1 VRYRLLGPLEVC
13 DGDRPVRLGEGRQR
27 SVLILL
33 LLHRNEAMERDRL
46 IDALWG
52 ESPPATA
59 AKVLQ
64 NYIGQ
69 LRRALEDREG
79 RRLQTRGHGYAI
91 RVEDGEL
98 DLDRFERLVREGG
111 EALARERPADAAR
124 CLREALGLW
133 RGPALADVAYE
144 PFAQPEI
151 ARLDEQRAVA
161 LERRI
166 DADLALGRHADLVA
180 ELEGL
185 VAQHPLRER
194 LRGQQMLALYRCG
207 RQSEALEAFHQGRR
221 LLVEEIGVEP
231 GPSLRGLHEAI
242 LRQDAA
248 LEVESEGL
256 PEALRAS
263 AAAAL
268 VGRERELAWLRVRW
282 GRARAGAGELVVVS
296 GPAGMGKTRLAAELA
311 AEVQRAGGAVL
322 YATGW
327 ARPDVA
333 VAAARRA
340 REAMRP
346 TLLVVDDAD
355 ASDAALA
362 VVAALAFQLSG
373 TPVLGLAI
381 AHGQEGLVAHGDDV
395 SLALEPLGADAVR
408 GIAAGYAPGR
418 TVADIDVE
426 ELLETSGGVPGQVH
440 ELASAWAR
448 RQAARRVGSF
458 APRASAGRAEVR
470 RAEAELVE
478 GVVDFQAAAE
488 HADLIAAHES
498 PLVCP
503 FKGLAC
509 FDVAD
514 ARYFFGRERLVAE
527 LVARAVGTTL
537 LGVVGPSGSG
547 KSSVVRAGLLPALAS
562 GVLPGIEDWPQ
573 VLIRPGEHPMRELH
587 SSGLEERRD
596 DRVVLAVDQFE
607 EIFTACRDEA
617 ERAAFV
623 DALARRPREAG
634 GLVVLAVRADFYARC
649 AAYPTLAKLLGP
661 NHVLVGPMEREE
673 LRRAIERPAQRAG
686 LIVEAELVD
695 ALLADV
701 EDEPGALPLLSTAL
715 LELWQ
720 RRDGRHLLH
729 STYERTGGVRGAVGR
744 LAEEAFGQLDPAQQA
759 VARTVLLR
767 LAGED
772 AGGAVVRR
780 RVALAELEGASGD
793 DVARVLALFTDRR
806 LLTMS
811 AMTVEV
817 AHEALLREWPR
828 LREWLEEDADGR
840 RVHRHLADAAREW
853 DERGRAPG
861 DVYGGARL
869 AAALEWR
876 GGHEHEVNATERAFL
891 DASRTAAERAQRR
904 LRLALAGVAALLVIA
919 GLGGV
924 VALHQRGSARSEA
937 RAAEAQRLGAQ
948 ALIEPRVDR
957 SLLLARQGVALDDSR
972 VTRSSLLAALL
983 RNPAAV
989 GVIGGDGRP
998 LNALGLSPDG
1008 RTLAAADNQGRVLFL
1023 DPVTRRPVGRP
1034 YTALSPIFA
1043 VTYSPDGS
1051 LMALSGVNFIDVL
1064 DGRTHAY
1071 RRRLFAEPGLGRS
1084 SKQLGPGRVSFFGAV
1099 AFAPDSHVLV
1109 TDVAAFPRRE
1119 DDIVRWDAA
1128 TGRRLGAPRQVAST
1142 ANPALVGFLGRGRQ
1156 LVTSGDRRTVVRDAV
1171 TMRPLRRFAGGG
1183 HPHALSPDG
1192 RALALG
1198 AADGS
1203 VRLLDLE
1210 TGRLRAAAGRHDAAV
1225 TDLRFTPDSRML
1237 VTAGGDGR
1245 VNVWDVA
1252 AATRVESFAGHA
1264 GAVSGIVIS
1273 PDGRTVYSAGEDG
1286 NVVVWD
1292 LTGARGFG
1300 RSFTTPRPRRQPAP
1314 PQGIPVAVTPDETR
1328 FAVADPAGRVDR
1340 FDSRTLTQTGR
1351 IPISPGTPVTGV
1363 ALAPDGRT
1371 MAATTADGH
1380 LRFGDLA
1387 TSRTVGPLL
1396 GDHTDVAWTPAFSGD
1411 GRWLATAGV
1420 DGAVHLWDM
1429 RRRMMM
1435 GTYFVLDGFAVDLSI
1450 NSDGTKLAATTAADE
1465 QGHGELDIISIPQL
1479 ELLRKVHA
1487 PLGDWGQFSR
1497 DGRTLLYGDDAGR
1510 TWLYDTRTWRPRGR
1524 PLAGATGPILT
1535 ANLSPDG
1542 QMLATT
1548 STDGTT
1554 RLWDVASHR
1563 PIGTALPGTANHDVT
1578 AAFVEGGSHVITV
1591 YDNGRAYSWDVRP
1604 RSWAQRACD
1613 IAGRTLTRA
1622 EWQDALPNRAYI
1634 PACGR

>member
-1 VRYRLLGPLEVC
+1 
-13 DGDRPVRLGEGRQR
+13 
-27 SVLILL
+27 L
-33 LLHRNEAMERDRL
+33 LLHRNETMGRDRL

-64 NYIGQ
+64 NSIGQ
-69 LRRALEDREG
+69 LRRALDDREG
-79 RRLQTRGHGYAI
+79 RRLQTRGRGYAI
-91 RVEDGEL
+91 RVEDDEL
-98 DLDRFERLVREGG
+98 DLDRFDRLVREGS
-111 EALARERPADAAR
+111 EALARERPADAATW
-124 CLREALGLW
+124 LREALGLW
-133 RGPALADVAYE
+133 RGPALVDVSYE
-144 PFAQPEI
+144 PFAQTEI
-151 ARLDEQRAVA
+151 ARLEEQRAVA

-185 VAQHPLRER
+185 VGQHPLRER

-207 RQSEALEAFHQGRR
+207 RQAEALEAFHQGRR

-248 LEVESEGL
+248 LEVEPEGL
-256 PEALRAS
+256 PEALRAG
-263 AAAAL
+263 AATAL
-268 VGRERELAWLRVRW
+268 VGRDREQAWLSARW
-282 GRARAGAGELVVVS
+282 ERARTGAGRLVVVS
-296 GPAGMGKTRLAAELA
+296 GPVGIGKTRLAAELA
-311 AEVQRAGGAVL
+311 AEVHRTSGAVL

-327 ARPDVA
+327 QRPDAV
-333 VAAARRA
+333 VAAIRRA
-340 REAMRP
+340 REATRP
-346 TLLVVDDAD
+346 TLLIVDDAD

-362 VVAALAFQLSG
+362 AVGALASQLSG
-373 TPVLGLAI
+373 TPVLGLVTASRHD
-381 AHGQEGLVAHGDDV
+381 ALALPGADV
-395 SLALEPLGADAVR
+395 SLALQPLDADSVR
-408 GIAAGYAPGR
+408 DIAAGYAPGR
-418 TVADIDVE
+418 VVADHDVE

-440 ELASAWAR
+440 EHASAWAL
-448 RQAARRVGSF
+448 RQAARRVGAS
-458 APRASAGRAEVR
+458 APRASAGRTQVR
-470 RAEAELVE
+470 RAEADLVE

-488 HADLIAAHES
+488 RADLLAAHES

-514 ARYFFGRERLVAE
+514 TRYFFGRERLVAE
-527 LVARAVGTTL
+527 LVSQAVGTPL

-562 GVLPGIEDWPQ
+562 GVLPGIDEWPQ
-573 VLIRPGEHPMRELH
+573 VLIRPGEHPMRELR
-587 SSGLEERRD
+587 SCGLEMRRD

-607 EIFTACRDEA
+607 ETFTACRDEA
-617 ERAAFV
+617 ERAAFI
-623 DALARRPREAG
+623 DALARRSREAG

-661 NHVLVGPMEREE
+661 NHVLVGPMERED

-686 LIVEAELVD
+686 LIVEPDLVD

-729 STYERTGGVRGAVGR
+729 ATYERTGGVRGAVAR

-772 AGGAVVRR
+772 TGGAVVRR
-780 RVALAELEGASGD
+780 RVGLAELESASGD
-793 DVARVLALFTDRR
+793 DVARVLALLTDRR

-811 AMTVEV
+811 ATTVEV

-828 LREWLEEDADGR
+828 LRRWLEQDADGR

-876 GGHEHEVNATERAFL
+876 DGHEHELNATERAFL
-891 DASRTAAERAQRR
+891 HASQTAAERAHRR
-904 LRLALAGVAALLVIA
+904 LRLALVGVAALLVIA
-919 GLGGV
+919 ALGGV
-924 VALHQRGSARSEA
+924 IALHQRGSARSEA

-948 ALIEPRVDR
+948 ALIEQRPDR

-998 LNALGLSPDG
+998 LNAIGLSPDG
-1008 RTLAAADNQGRVLFL
+1008 RTLAAADNQGRVRFV
-1023 DPVTRRPVGRP
+1023 DPVTRRPLGRP
-1034 YTALSPIFA
+1034 YTPISPIVA
-1043 VTYSPDGS
+1043 VTYSPDGR
-1051 LMALSGVNFIDVL
+1051 LLALSAGDFIDVL

-1071 RRRLFAEPGLGRS
+1071 RMRLFAERGLGRPTR
-1084 SKQLGPGRVSFFGAV
+1084 QLGPNRVSFFGAV
-1099 AFAPDSHVLV
+1099 AFSPDSRVLV
-1109 TDVAAFPRRE
+1109 TDVVALPRRE
-1119 DDIVRWDAA
+1119 EDLVRWDVA
-1128 TGRRLGAPRQVAST
+1128 TGRRLGPPQQVAST
-1142 ANPALVGFLGRGRQ
+1142 PHPALVGFLGRGRQ
-1156 LVTSGDRRTVVRDAV
+1156 LVTSDDRRTAVRNAG
-1171 TMRPLRRFAGGG
+1171 TMRPVRRFDDGGL
-1183 HPHALSPDG
+1183 PHALSPDG

-1203 VRLLDLE
+1203 VRLLDLH
-1210 TGRLRAAAGRHDAAV
+1210 TGKLRAAAGRQDAAV
-1225 TDLRFTPDSRML
+1225 TDLRFTPDSRTL
-1237 VTAGGDGR
+1237 VTAGRDGR
-1245 VNVWDVA
+1245 VNVWNVTD
-1252 AATRVESFAGHA
+1252 ATRIESFAGHA

-1286 NVVVWD
+1286 NVVEWD

-1300 RSFTTPRPRRQPAP
+1300 RSFTTPRPGRP
-1314 PQGIPVAVTPDETR
+1314 PVPLQGVPVAVTPDQTR
-1328 FAVADPAGRVDR
+1328 FAVPDTAGRVDL
-1340 FDSRTLTQTGR
+1340 FDSRTLTQSGR
-1351 IPISPGTPVTGV
+1351 IPVSPGTPVTGV
-1363 ALAPDGRT
+1363 ALAPDGQT

-1380 LRFGDLA
+1380 LRFGDLS
-1387 TSRTVGPLL
+1387 TNRPLGPLL
-1396 GDHTDVAWTPAFSGD
+1396 RDHADVAWAPAFSGD
-1411 GRWLATAGV
+1411 GRWLATAGF
-1420 DGAVHLWDM
+1420 DPAVHLWDT
-1429 RRRMMM
+1429 RRRMMV
-1435 GTYFVLDGFAVDLSI
+1435 GTYFVLEGVVVNLSI
-1450 NSDGTKLAATTAADE
+1450 SPDATKLAATIE
-1465 QGHGELDIISIPQL
+1465 GGQGQHELDIISVPQL
-1479 ELLRKVHA
+1479 ELLTKVHA
-1487 PLGDWGQFSR
+1487 PAGDWGQFSR

-1524 PLAGATGPILT
+1524 PLAGATGPVLT
-1535 ANLSPDG
+1535 VDLSPDG
-1542 QMLATT
+1542 RMLSTT
-1548 STDGTT
+1548 SADGTT
-1554 RLWDVASHR
+1554 QLWDVASHR
-1563 PIGTALPGTANHDVT
+1563 PIGTALPGIADHEVA
-1578 AAFVEGGSHVITV
+1578 AAFVGGGSHLVTV

-1613 IAGRTLTRA
+1613 IAGRTLTTA
-1622 EWQDALPNRAYI
+1622 EWQDALPNRAYT

>member
-1 VRYRLLGPLEVC
+1 VRYGLLGPLEVC

-69 LRRALEDREG
+69 LRRALDDREG

-91 RVEDGEL
+91 RVEDSEL

-111 EALARERPADAAR
+111 EALARVRPADAAT

-207 RQSEALEAFHQGRR
+207 RQSESLEAFHQGRR

-256 PEALRAS
+256 PDALRAS

-282 GRARAGAGELVVVS
+282 ERARAGAGELVVVS
-296 GPAGMGKTRLAAELA
+296 GPVGMGKTRLAAELA

-340 REAMRP
+340 REAMHP

-362 VVAALAFQLSG
+362 VVAALASQLSG
-373 TPVLGLAI
+373 TPALGLAI
-381 AHGQEGLVAHGDDV
+381 AHRQEGLVAHGDDV

-408 GIAAGYAPGR
+408 AIAAGYAPGR
-418 TVADIDVE
+418 TVADIDVQ

-448 RQAARRVGSF
+448 RQAARRVGSS

-527 LVARAVGTTL
+527 LVARAVGTPL

-587 SSGLEERRD
+587 SSGLEVCRD

-617 ERAAFV
+617 ERAAFI

-649 AAYPTLAKLLGP
+649 AAYPRLAKLLGP

-686 LIVEAELVD
+686 LIVEADLVD

-729 STYERTGGVRGAVGR
+729 STYERTGGVRGAVAR

-780 RVALAELEGASGD
+780 RVARAELESASGD
-793 DVARVLALFTDRR
+793 DVARVLAVLTDRR

-811 AMTVEV
+811 ATTVEV

-828 LREWLEEDADGR
+828 LRGWLEDDADGR

-891 DASRTAAERAQRR
+891 DASRTAAGRAQRR

-919 GLGGV
+919 ALGGV
-924 VALHQRGSARSEA
+924 IALHQRGSARSEA

-989 GVIGGDGRP
+989 GVIGSDGRP

-1008 RTLAAADNQGRVLFL
+1008 RTLAAADNQGRVLFV

-1034 YTALSPIFA
+1034 YTALSPIQA
-1043 VTYSPDGS
+1043 VTYSPDGRVVT
-1051 LMALSGVNFIDVL
+1051 LTGNDFIDVL

-1071 RRRLFAEPGLGRS
+1071 RTRLFAERGLGRAT
-1084 SKQLGPGRVSFFGAV
+1084 KQLRPDQVSFFGAV
-1099 AFAPDSHVLV
+1099 AFSPDSRVLA
-1109 TDVAAFPRRE
+1109 TDVVAFPRRE
-1119 DDIVRWDAA
+1119 DDIVRWDVA
-1128 TGRRLGAPRQVAST
+1128 TGRRLGAPQRVAST
-1142 ANPALVGFLGRGRQ
+1142 AHPALVGFLGPGSQ

-1171 TMRPLRRFAGGG
+1171 TMRPLRRFDDGGL
-1183 HPHALSPDG
+1183 PHALSPDG

-1203 VRLLDLE
+1203 VRLLDLQ
-1210 TGRLRAAAGRHDAAV
+1210 TGKLRAAAGRHDAAV
-1225 TDLRFTPDSRML
+1225 TDLRFTPDSRTL

-1245 VNVWDVA
+1245 VNVWNVTA
-1252 AATRVESFAGHA
+1252 ASRLESFAGHA

-1286 NVVVWD
+1286 NVVEWD

-1300 RSFTTPRPRRQPAP
+1300 RSFTTPRPGRPPAP
-1314 PQGIPVAVTPDETR
+1314 PQGVAVAVTPDQTR
-1328 FAVADPAGRVDR
+1328 FAVPDPTGRVDR
-1340 FDSRTLTQTGR
+1340 FDSRTLTENGR
-1351 IPISPGTPVTGV
+1351 TPVSPGTPVTGV

-1380 LRFGDLA
+1380 LRFGDLS
-1387 TSRTVGPLL
+1387 TTRTVGPLL
-1396 GDHTDVAWTPAFSGD
+1396 RDHADRAWAPAFSGD
-1411 GRWLATAGV
+1411 GRWLATAGS
-1420 DGAVHLWDM
+1420 DQAVHLWDM
-1429 RRRMMM
+1429 RRRMMV
-1435 GTYFVLDGFAVDLSI
+1435 GTYFVLDGVAVNLSI
-1450 NSDGTKLAATTAADE
+1450 SPDGTKLAATIDD
-1465 QGHGELDIISIPQL
+1465 QLGHGELDIISVPQL
-1479 ELLRKVHA
+1479 EVLTKAHA
-1487 PLGDWGQFSR
+1487 PAGDWGQFSR

-1542 QMLATT
+1542 RMLATT

-1563 PIGTALPGTANHDVT
+1563 PIGTALPGIANHDVA
-1578 AAFVEGGSHVITV
+1578 AAFVEGGTHLITV

-1613 IAGRTLTRA
+1613 IAGRTLTPA
-1622 EWQDALPNRAYI
+1622 EWQDALPNRRYT